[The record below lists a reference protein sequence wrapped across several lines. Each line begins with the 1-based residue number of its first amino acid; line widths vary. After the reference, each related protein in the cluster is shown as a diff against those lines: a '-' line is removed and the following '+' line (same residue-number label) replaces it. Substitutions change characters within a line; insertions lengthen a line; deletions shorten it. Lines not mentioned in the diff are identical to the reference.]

1 MSYSTLAPASIFDF
15 FHKLLIALESGSD
28 FSEIVAR
35 RQPEADH
42 AFMHTPKV
50 DGRARW
56 KKRFAPLLSR
66 AMSARLPWKLIQA
79 ALFAL
84 AVIAACSD
92 RDDALAPGAA
102 GEAGAAPGGMGP
114 EAAAGDSSAEQAGSG
129 NGQFAGNS
137 SMGGMSTTPQ
147 SGGAPNAGQAPSN
160 DAGMP
165 PFEVG
170 GAGGTPGNGLEQLGL
185 CPRLAQRPVLSSR
198 FALNFDRA
206 VYNDPCIG
214 WTTKLYEV
222 TQNRPEYLSALTAWS
237 LGFWGCKEVGVEGFA
252 LLWKQPE
259 VLTAGDAKRLIAYY
273 ILVLNLELKSL
284 DQAELSPKEE
294 EEMSAALERLSETMV
309 TDSTLDYSH
318 SECLDPPGGGGAGG
332 EGSGGAPLGIAG
344 EGGHGGQPQ

>member
-1 MSYSTLAPASIFDF
+1 MRQRVYSHAEELSRPRVCTL
-15 FHKLLIALESGSD
+15 
-28 FSEIVAR
+28 
-35 RQPEADH
+35 
-42 AFMHTPKV
+42 
-50 DGRARW
+50 ARW
-56 KKRFAPLLSR
+56 KRGFAPLLSR
-66 AMSARLPWKLIQA
+66 GMSARLWKLLQCA
-79 ALFAL
+79 AFAV

-92 RDDALAPGAA
+92 RDDAVAPPGAA
-102 GEAGAAPGGMGP
+102 GEAGASPGGMGP
-114 EAAAGDSSAEQAGSG
+114 EAVGGDSSAAQAGSG
-129 NGQFAGNS
+129 HGQFAGNS
-137 SMGGMSTTPQ
+137 SMGGMSTPE
-147 SGGAPNAGQAPSN
+147 GGAPGAGQTN

-165 PFEVG
+165 PVELG
-170 GAGGTPGNGLEQLGL
+170 GAGGAPGSGLEQLGL

-214 WTTKLYEV
+214 WTTELYQV

-237 LGFWGCKEVGVEGFA
+237 LGFWGCKEVGVSGFA

-309 TDSTLDYSH
+309 TDPTLDYSH
-318 SECLDPPGGGGAGG
+318 TECLNPPGGGGAGG
-332 EGSGGAPLGIAG
+332 EGSGGAPLGTAG
-344 EGGHGGQPQ
+344 EGGQPEAASAGHGGQSP